1 MVRSKAGVSE
11 MGWCGGVWW
20 AWDRSWVG
28 MGVGTEGVVVFWGV
42 GGLTTHNK
50 WQFSVW
56 SGWLPSTGPL
66 DCRGLLRGLWGEAEE
81 EDE

>member
-1 MVRSKAGVSE
+1 MRCVWDQSLVGIGVE
-11 MGWCGGVWW
+11 QQGRRWG
-20 AWDRSWVG
+20 
-28 MGVGTEGVVVFWGV
+28 GV
-42 GGLTTHNK
+42 GGVSAHNK

-66 DCRGLLRGLWGEAEE
+66 DCRGLFRGLWGEAEE

>member
-1 MVRSKAGVSE
+1 MVRSKAGVGELGWSALGSE
-11 MGWCGGVWW
+11 QGG
-20 AWDRSWVG
+20 DG
-28 MGVGTEGVVVFWGV
+28 GGTGCR
-42 GGLTTHNK
+42 GGRAGGSAHNK

>member
-1 MVRSKAGVSE
+1 ME
-11 MGWCGGVWW
+11 LGG
-20 AWDRSWVG
+20 DGGGSSRG
-28 MGVGTEGVVVFWGV
+28 DGGGEGDFA
-42 GGLTTHNK
+42 HNK

-66 DCRGLLRGLWGEAEE
+66 DCRGLFRGLWGEAEE